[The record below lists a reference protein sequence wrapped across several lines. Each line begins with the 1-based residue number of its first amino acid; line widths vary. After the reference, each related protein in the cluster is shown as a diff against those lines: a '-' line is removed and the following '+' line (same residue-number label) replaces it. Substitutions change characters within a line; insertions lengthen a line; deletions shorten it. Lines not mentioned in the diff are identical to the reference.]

1 MGFLICVKV
10 LFLSQSDIL
19 LDVFF
24 FFFSFFEEIHSHFF
38 FCFRAENDF
47 SFITLPEGRP
57 NSGLK
62 FHTY

>member
-38 FCFRAENDF
+38 
-47 SFITLPEGRP
+47 SV
-57 NSGLK
+57 SGLK
-62 FHTY
+62 MTFHSLLYQKGGQTQV

>member
-24 FFFSFFEEIHSHFF
+24 FFFFF
-38 FCFRAENDF
+38 FLKK
-47 SFITLPEGRP
+47 STLIFFLFQG
-57 NSGLK
+57 
-62 FHTY
+62 